1 MNTFTIKL
9 NKPIG
14 YGNGTNQSKKKK
26 SEAMGNLSS
35 KAQEDTNVKS
45 KTAIDASSKI
55 VAEQESQVP
64 DESSQQVECE
74 SKPDVVF
81 KHTIPKFVRSKEAQ
95 EELDKMSTFPSTY
108 ELLVDVENNELF
120 LRFKA

>member
-64 DESSQQVECE
+64 DESSQQVECATLGVDWFD
-74 SKPDVVF
+74 SMIHSCCVRHD
-81 KHTIPKFVRSKEAQ
+81 IDSWPKAH
-95 EELDKMSTFPSTY
+95 
-108 ELLVDVENNELF
+108 
-120 LRFKA
+120 